1 MNEQN
6 PQLPRNVIVVGTDG
20 GPDSARAIA
29 YAVAEARRRWQ
40 SLRIVHVV
48 PEAVPMSAMLPL
60 YGVDSLRT
68 VGAQILSAAAD
79 TVHEL
84 AADDVAV
91 DTVLAHG
98 PRVPALLAH
107 TADASL
113 IVLGRRSS
121 TLARIRTGSTT
132 SAAASRADCPV
143 VAVPEEWST
152 AAEHGHV
159 VAAVDGTSGNLDV
172 LRFAL
177 EAAQQ
182 RGADVVVVHA
192 WRPLPPYDVALD
204 SSGAVEA
211 WRSQTEPMIWSLVAG
226 LRADFPAVEVRVDL
240 AFDSVAD
247 ALVAAGGEADLLVMG
262 RRGEGAHFGTAL
274 GSKARAV
281 LRAGVC
287 PVEIVPTRRQ
297 EAAAVPRQAEAHEV
311 PDDARTRN

>member
-1 MNEQN
+1 MSEQN

-20 GPDSARAIA
+20 GPDSTRAIA
-29 YAVAEARRRWQ
+29 YAVAEARRQRQ
-40 SLRIVHVV
+40 GLRLVHVV

-68 VGAQILSAAAD
+68 VGAQILAAAAD

-84 AADDVAV
+84 AGDDVEL
-91 DTVLAHG
+91 DSVLAHG

-113 IVLGRRSS
+113 VVLGRRSS

-143 VAVPEEWST
+143 VAVPEEWTT
-152 AAEHGHV
+152 APERGHV
-159 VAAVDGTSGNLDV
+159 VAAVDGTAANIDV
-172 LRFAL
+172 LHFAFA
-177 EAAQQ
+177 AAQQ
-182 RGADVVVVHA
+182 RKGDVVVVHA

-211 WRSQTEPMIWSLVAG
+211 WRSQTEPMIWALVAG
-226 LRADFPAVEVRVDL
+226 LRADFPEVEVRVDL
-240 AFDSVAD
+240 VFDSVAD
-247 ALVAAGGEADLLVMG
+247 ALVAAGRDADLLVMG

-287 PVEIVPTRRQ
+287 PVEIIPTRRP
-297 EAAAVPRQAEAHEV
+297 EPPAVPRQAVAREV
-311 PDDARTRN
+311 PDDARTGR

>member
-6 PQLPRNVIVVGTDG
+6 PQLPRNVVVVGTDG
-20 GPDSARAIA
+20 GPDAARAIA
-29 YAVAEARRRWQ
+29 YAVAEARRRRQ
-40 SLRIVHVV
+40 SLRLVHVV

-68 VGAQILSAAAD
+68 VGAQILSSSVD
-79 TVHEL
+79 TVREL
-84 AADDVAV
+84 AGDDLAV

-143 VAVPEEWST
+143 VAVPEEWSG
-152 AAEHGHV
+152 ASERRHV
-159 VAAVDGTSGNLDV
+159 VAAVDGTAGNLDV
-172 LRFAL
+172 LHFAL
-177 EAAQQ
+177 EAAQA
-182 RGADVVVVHA
+182 RSADLVVVHA

-226 LRADFPAVEVRVDL
+226 LRADFPEVEVRVDL
-240 AFDSVAD
+240 IFDSVAD
-247 ALVAAGGEADLLVMG
+247 ALVAAGRDADLLVMG

-274 GSKARAV
+274 GSRARAV

-287 PVEIVPTRRQ
+287 PVEIVPTRRP
-297 EAAAVPRQAEAHEV
+297 EPPAVPRQAAAHEV
-311 PDDARTRN
+311 ADDARTRH

>member
-1 MNEQN
+1 MSDQN
-6 PQLPRNVIVVGTDG
+6 PHLPRNVIVVGTDG
-20 GPDSARAIA
+20 GPDAARAIA
-29 YAVAEARRRWQ
+29 YAVAEAGRRQQ
-40 SLRIVHVV
+40 SLRVVHVV

-68 VGAQILSAAAD
+68 VGAQILAD
-79 TVHEL
+79 AVDRVREL
-84 AADDVAV
+84 AGDEVRIDS
-91 DTVLAHG
+91 VLAHG

-113 IVLGRRSS
+113 VVLGRRSS

-143 VAVPEEWST
+143 VAVPEEWASGT
-152 AAEHGHV
+152 EHGHV

-172 LRFAL
+172 LRSAFAS
-177 EAAQQ
+177 AAL
-182 RGADVVVVHA
+182 RHASLAVVHA
-192 WRPLPPYDVALD
+192 WRPLPPYDLALD

-226 LRADFPAVEVRVDL
+226 LRADFPEVEVRVDL
-240 AFDSVAD
+240 VFDAVAD
-247 ALVAAGGEADLLVMG
+247 ALVAAGRDADLLVMG
-262 RRGEGAHFGTAL
+262 RRGEGLHLGSAL

-287 PVEIVPTRRQ
+287 PVEIVPTRRPDPPP
-297 EAAAVPRQAEAHEV
+297 VPGQATGHEV
-311 PDDARTRN
+311 PDEARSGG